1 MNEFAPLR
9 ASASAASDF
18 AWTAQMVRPTAD
30 AGVGHPAS
38 FLRKEFDLAAPSGGE
53 VLRISALGR
62 RAPRLMTTVAGL
74 ADEVTVAPLF
84 AGLAE
89 RVR

>member
-1 MNEFAPLR
+1 ML
-9 ASASAASDF
+9 
-18 AWTAQMVRPTAD
+18 T
-30 AGVGHPAS
+30 
-38 FLRKEFDLAAPSGGE
+38 PSGAGTRLHLR
-53 VLRISALGR
+53 LRISALGR

-74 ADEVTVAPLF
+74 IDEVTVAPLF